1 MLKLFSLTAALL
13 LAVPAFAAPDNQSTA
28 PPTADRSKPATRGLM
43 RYDTNGDHVVDRA
56 EWNAGQE
63 ARFKQ
68 LDTNGDGKLS
78 QDELFPRLSGSGGN
92 AAPTDRQAQRQAA
105 YFRRLDRNNDGFV
118 SKEEFMAQAKQ
129 NFDRCDLNKDD
140 RIDAA
145 ECRQA
150 LRRTPSQPVKADR

>member
-1 MLKLFSLTAALL
+1 MLKFACLATILL
-13 LAVPAFAAPDNQSTA
+13 LAVPAFAAPDTA
-28 PPTADRSKPATRGLM
+28 SAPAKPAPATRGVM
-43 RYDTNGDHVVDRA
+43 RFDANHDGAVDRA

-78 QDELFPRLSGSGGN
+78 QEELFARSSVARAN
-92 AAPTDRQAQRQAA
+92 ATPADRQAQRQAA
-105 YFRRLDRNNDGFV
+105 YFRRLDRDNDGFV
-118 SKEEFMAQAKQ
+118 SKEEFMAQASQ
-129 NFDRCDLNKDD
+129 NFARCDLNKDD

-150 LRRTPSQPVKADR
+150 LRRRPSQPVSTDR

>member
-1 MLKLFSLTAALL
+1 MLKLVCLATTLL
-13 LAVPAFAAPDNQSTA
+13 FAVPAFAAPDTAST
-28 PPTADRSKPATRGLM
+28 PVKPAPAARGVM
-43 RYDTNGDHVVDRA
+43 RFDANHDGAVDRD

-78 QDELFPRLSGSGGN
+78 QEELFAGSPAVRGN
-92 AAPTDRQAQRQAA
+92 ATPADRQAQRRAA
-105 YFRRLDRNNDGFV
+105 YFRRLDRDNDGFV
-118 SKEEFMAQAKQ
+118 SKAEFMAQANQ
-129 NFDRCDLNKDD
+129 NFARCDLNKDE

-150 LRRTPSQPVKADR
+150 LRRTPSQPAKADR